1 MRKSKFHYI
10 FTLFIGV
17 AIFLSIDSPYFSSYI
32 PSAQN
37 LTTFLVLIVYVT
49 LYKRSSKRFRTIMLV
64 GVGVGFAGE
73 FFLSLILGMYHYRL
87 ENIPLWVGFGHSLI
101 FASVHKIIR
110 IPYILK
116 HHTFTLKILLS
127 LIVIYATAWL
137 ILKNDIFGFA
147 TTLMFLLLLAV
158 EKKSQMFFTVMY
170 IIVAYIE
177 LVGTATG
184 TWQWPTIFMGRFDSI
199 PSANPPSGIAFF
211 YFLFDYIVLFI
222 YLQLNPKLKKRY
234 QKQ

>member
-1 MRKSKFHYI
+1 LRKSKFHYI

-17 AIFLSIDSPYFSSYI
+17 AIFLSIDSPFFASYI

-37 LTTFLVLIVYVT
+37 ITTILVLLVYIT

-73 FFLSLILGMYHYRL
+73 FFLSILLGMYHYRL
-87 ENIPLWVGFGHSLI
+87 DNIPLWVGFGHSLI

-116 HHTFTLKILLS
+116 HKRSTLLVLLFI
-127 LIVIYATAWL
+127 IVLYSITWL
-137 ILKNDIFGFA
+137 ILKNDVFGFV
-147 TTLMFLLLLAV
+147 TTLMFLLLLAI
-158 EKKSQMFFTVMY
+158 EKKSQMFFTVMFV
-170 IIVAYIE
+170 IVAYIE

-184 TWQWPTIFMGRFDSI
+184 TWQWPNILMERFESI

-222 YLQLNPKLKKRY
+222 YLQLNPQVKKRY

>member
-10 FTLFIGV
+10 FTLLLGV
-17 AIFLSIDSPYFSSYI
+17 ALFLSIDSPYFSTYF
-32 PSAQN
+32 PSSQN
-37 LTTFLVLIVYVT
+37 ITTFLVLLVYIT

-73 FFLSLILGMYHYRL
+73 FFLSIVLGMYHYRL

-116 HHTFTLKILLS
+116 HHNRTLRTLIT
-127 LIVIYATAWL
+127 LIVIYATGWL
-137 ILKNDIFGFA
+137 FLKNDLFGFI
-147 TTLMFLLLLAV
+147 TTLMFLLLLAI
-158 EKKSQMFFTVMY
+158 EKKSQMFFTVMF

-184 TWQWPTIFMGRFDSI
+184 TWQWPNILMGRFDSI

-234 QKQ
+234 QEQ